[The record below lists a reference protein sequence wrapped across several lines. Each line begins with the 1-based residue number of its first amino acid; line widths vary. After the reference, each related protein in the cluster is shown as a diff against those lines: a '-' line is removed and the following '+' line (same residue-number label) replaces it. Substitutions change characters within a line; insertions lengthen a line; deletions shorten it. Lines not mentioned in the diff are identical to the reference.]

1 MNFYKVYK
9 LRPQD
14 TIFVYNAAIS
24 ATLNK
29 DYDLALNYYKEL
41 IELGYT
47 GITTMYFATNKETG
61 VKESFRSEENRDIQ
75 VKNGTYK
82 DPLEERAES
91 KVGDIS
97 KNIAYILKEQGKTDE
112 ALKAIVKA
120 RRMFPKDLN
129 LILTEADILYELGNT
144 EKFGELL
151 QIAVK
156 ADPRNPQ
163 LFFNLGV
170 INYDRGNKEDAL
182 RYYEKAIELKDDYK
196 DAYMNLA
203 VLILDEEKVIV
214 EEMNKNLS
222 NFEKYDELEEKLK
235 NVYKKALPFLEK
247 ADKFGR
253 NINTVQT
260 LIKIYTT
267 LEMKEKEKEYSV
279 LLNKLRS

>member
-1 MNFYKVYK
+1 MRIKLTTLILGFASLTTLAQKNEAKEAIELYKRATEQYASRDYINASMNFYKVYK

-129 LILTEADILYELGNT
+129 LILTEADIL
-144 EKFGELL
+144 
-151 QIAVK
+151 
-156 ADPRNPQ
+156 
-163 LFFNLGV
+163 
-170 INYDRGNKEDAL
+170 
-182 RYYEKAIELKDDYK
+182 
-196 DAYMNLA
+196 
-203 VLILDEEKVIV
+203 
-214 EEMNKNLS
+214 
-222 NFEKYDELEEKLK
+222 
-235 NVYKKALPFLEK
+235 
-247 ADKFGR
+247 
-253 NINTVQT
+253 
-260 LIKIYTT
+260 
-267 LEMKEKEKEYSV
+267 
-279 LLNKLRS
+279 